1 MTTLNDP
8 KLLAAAELSSKS
20 RKSDK
25 RWKLG
30 LAIAVLLLA
39 AVTAIAVVLG
49 SNNARLATE
58 NAEFASRQ
66 QVEKKEIA
74 QEARQALC
82 GSGDREIYDRDLC
95 EKWAEAAQ
103 EPNVVPTAPAVVGGP
118 SQPDLVNAFREYCAG
133 GNCKGQDGQPPTPDD
148 VAAAFA
154 RFCSDGRCTGPAGKD
169 AIDGKDGKDGADGTD
184 AQPLPPSPEMV
195 LAAVT
200 DVCSTGVCRGADGAT
215 GPPPTPESILA
226 AVQQFCAADACR
238 GAAGADGQKGDKGDK
253 GDPPSSIVIVDPKT
267 GQTLTCTP
275 DPPGSTTYTCAAAAT
290 PEASPA
296 PPSA

>member
-1 MTTLNDP
+1 MTILNDP
-8 KLLAAAELSSKS
+8 DLLAAAELSSKS

-30 LAIAVLLLA
+30 LALAVLLLA
-39 AVTAIAVVLG
+39 AVTTIAVVLG
-49 SNNARLATE
+49 TNNARLASE
-58 NAEFASRQ
+58 NAAFASQ
-66 QVEKKEIA
+66 KQDEMKEIA
-74 QEARQALC
+74 KEAGRALC

-103 EPNVVPTAPAVVGGP
+103 EPTVVPPDPAVVGGP

-154 RFCSDGRCTGPAGKD
+154 RFCSDGRCVGPAGKD
-169 AIDGKDGKDGADGTD
+169 AEDGQPGKDGQA
-184 AQPLPPSPEMV
+184 LPPEPAMV
-195 LAAVT
+195 LAAVS
-200 DVCSTGVCRGADGAT
+200 DYCSTGACRGADGAT
-215 GPPPTPESILA
+215 GPPPTPEAILA

-238 GAAGADGQKGDKGDK
+238 GPAGNDGQKGEKGDK
-253 GDPPSSIVIVDPKT
+253 GDPPSSIVMVDPKS

-275 DPPGSTTYTCAAAAT
+275 DPPGSTTYTCAAATT

-296 PPSA
+296 PPTT

>member
-1 MTTLNDP
+1 MIMTILNDP

-30 LAIAVLLLA
+30 LAFTVLLLA
-39 AVTAIAVVLG
+39 AVTTIAVVLG
-49 SNNARLATE
+49 TNNARLASE
-58 NAEFASRQ
+58 NAAFASQ
-66 QVEKKEIA
+66 KQDEMKEIA
-74 QEARQALC
+74 KEAGLALC

-103 EPNVVPTAPAVVGGP
+103 EPNVEPATPAVVGGP

-154 RFCSDGRCTGPAGKD
+154 RFCSDDRCVGPSGKD
-169 AIDGKDGKDGADGTD
+169 AVDGQPGRDGES
-184 AQPLPPSPEMV
+184 LPPEPAMV
-195 LAAVT
+195 LAAVS
-200 DVCSTGVCRGADGAT
+200 DYCSTGACRGADGVN
-215 GPPPTPESILA
+215 GPPPTPEAILA

-238 GAAGADGQKGDKGDK
+238 GPAGNDGQKGDKGDK
-253 GDPPSSIVIVDPKT
+253 GDPPSSIVIVDPKS

-290 PEASPA
+290 PEATPA
-296 PPSA
+296 PPTT

>member
-8 KLLAAAELSSKS
+8 KLLAAAELSAKS

-30 LAIAVLLLA
+30 LAFAVLLLA
-39 AVTAIAVVLG
+39 AVTTIAVVLG
-49 SNNARLATE
+49 TNNARLASE
-58 NAEFASRQ
+58 NAEFASQ
-66 QVEKKEIA
+66 QHDEKKQIA
-74 QEARQALC
+74 EEARQALC
-82 GSGDREIYDRDLC
+82 SSGDREIYDRELC

-103 EPNVVPTAPAVVGGP
+103 EPSMVPTDPAVVGGP
-118 SQPDLVNAFREYCAG
+118 TQPDLVNAFREYCAG

-154 RFCSDGRCTGPAGKD
+154 RFCADGRCVGPAGKD
-169 AIDGKDGKDGADGTD
+169 ARDGRDGEDGQA
-184 AQPLPPSPEMV
+184 LPPEPAMV
-195 LAAVT
+195 LAAVS
-200 DVCSTGVCRGADGAT
+200 DYCSTGACRGADGVN
-215 GPPPTPESILA
+215 GPPPTPEAILA

-238 GAAGADGQKGDKGDK
+238 GPAGNDGQKGDKGDK

-275 DPPGSTTYTCAAAAT
+275 NPPGSTTYTCAASPA

-296 PPSA
+296 PPTL